1 MKNKFEKGK
10 SFIRLTIISLIII
23 IACGVIYYAYV
34 KEKNSRNIGHNGDQV
49 IKNPNDNQSEELE
62 YPHITKTKI
71 DISQYV
77 TENKVDSWVLD
88 ENELEYEDSSINSS
102 SIQSTPTTSTFSMGK
117 SFSDSFSGTSFES
130 SSSITQSATSSSNI
144 GNSSES
150 YLGFSV
156 GGAKNSTSYREN
168 IKNNYFPLET
178 DITYEGIYSDYY
190 FDTGKTNSSNDGE
203 MFYPSYSKAI
213 SKDPISGDEEYFIS
227 VGLNSNIKESD
238 FLRENLNLVIAL
250 DISGSMGSGLDTYY
264 YDDPYSEE
272 KEYKDK
278 MKLAEEALNMTLDQ
292 LGEYDNVGIV
302 LFESKAI
309 KAKEMELM
317 INTDVNSLKNHILE
331 ITDRGGTNFDDAY
344 SMATKMIEEN
354 KLFNAEGFTNR
365 IIVITDAM
373 PNIGEN
379 TNYGLKK
386 DLYENAKKGIYTSF
400 VGVGVDFNSN
410 IVKNI
415 SDVRGANYYTIS
427 TEEEFKKILADEF
440 DFMVTPLV
448 YDLDL
453 SLSSDDYEIKAVYG
467 TDSIDSEKAN
477 IMHVNTLFPSSSNA
491 SGEVKGGLILLQL
504 KKLTKNDNANM
515 DIVVSYETMK
525 GDKKQ
530 NKTNVL
536 FENNGEE
543 YFDNTG
549 IRKGVALARYVSSIK
564 DWIAFD
570 RDENKDYLITEDTGI
585 ICWTVPSLN
594 QNERQSIKLTVS
606 SKYKSIFE
614 KMKEYLT
621 TEMKE
626 VDDET
631 IQQEIDIINKLIL

>member
-1 MKNKFEKGK
+1 MKIKLEKGM
-10 SFIRLTIISLIII
+10 SLIRLILTFLIII
-23 IACGVIYYAYV
+23 IACGVIYYACV
-34 KEKNSRNIGHNGDQV
+34 KGKKTTYIGNNGNQS
-49 IKNPNDNQSEELE
+49 INYPNNNQSEELE
-62 YPHITKTKI
+62 YPTITKTQV

-77 TENKVDSWVLD
+77 TKDKVDSWVLD
-88 ENELEYEDSSINSS
+88 ENEFEYEDSSISS
-102 SIQSTPTTSTFSMGK
+102 SVQSTTTPSSFSMGTALL
-117 SFSDSFSGTSFES
+117 DS
-130 SSSITQSATSSSNI
+130 SSSMTQSVSTSSA
-144 GNSSES
+144 GNASES

-213 SKDPISGDEEYFIS
+213 SKDPISGEEEYFLS

-250 DISGSMGSGLDTYY
+250 DISGSMGSKLDSYY
-264 YDDPYSEE
+264 YDNSYSEK

-292 LGEYDNVGIV
+292 LDEYDNVGIV

-309 KAKEMELM
+309 KAKDMELM

-331 ITDRGGTNFDDAY
+331 INERGGTNFDDAY

-373 PNIGEN
+373 PNIGE
-379 TNYGLKK
+379 TTKEGLKK
-386 DLYENAKKGIYTSF
+386 DLYENARKGIYTSF

-410 IVKNI
+410 VVKNI

-440 DFMVTPLV
+440 EFMVTPLV

-453 SLSSDDYEIKAVYG
+453 SLSSNDYEIKAVYG
-467 TDSIDSEKAN
+467 TDSIDSEKVN
-477 IMHVNTLFPSSSNA
+477 IMHVNTLFPSNSNS
-491 SGEVKGGLILLQL
+491 SGEVKGGLIILQL
-504 KKLTKNDNANM
+504 KKLTNNENANM

-536 FENNGEE
+536 FESNGKE
-543 YFDNTG
+543 YFDNEG
-549 IRKGVALARYVSSIK
+549 IRKGVALARYVSSVK
-564 DWIAFD
+564 DWIAYD
-570 RDENKDYLITEDTGI
+570 RDENKNYLITEDTGI
-585 ICWTVPSLN
+585 ICWTAPSLN
-594 QNERQSIKLTVS
+594 QNERQSVKLTVS

-614 KMKEYLT
+614 KLKNYLT
-621 TEMKE
+621 SEMKE

-631 IQQEIDIINKLIL
+631 IQQEVDILNKLIL